1 MTRSGKYGP
10 LFDWFV
16 ALPATTN
23 EVRLTFG
30 KIEEIIGGALPQ
42 SAHDYDAWWTDASAG
57 TTHVHALAESLRARV
72 ELEAL
77 PHPRS
82 AVSNVVTVSVGVAVM
97 VPAATH
103 EPALLIDAADQAL
116 YRAKAAGRNRVGD

>member
-57 TTHVHALAESLRARV
+57 TTHVHALAGLENGWRVKAVKWSLV
-72 ELEAL
+72 
-77 PHPRS
+77 
-82 AVSNVVTVSVGVAVM
+82 NVTF
-97 VPAATH
+97 H
-103 EPALLIDAADQAL
+103 
-116 YRAKAAGRNRVGD
+116 RVGLEVDHVRRYQQVARDRTLVKNKVCLNTQA